1 MNDLDNYIISYLKST
16 NKYKKNASEHGLKF
30 VSDLDK
36 KIFHIRTSGQ
46 KKESLKS
53 IGDKFGVSKQA
64 IHSRMQRLMNFFD
77 NL

>member
-1 MNDLDNYIISYLKST
+1 MNDLDNHIINYLKSA
-16 NKYKKNASEHGLKF
+16 NKYKKDASEHGLKF

-36 KIFHIRTSGQ
+36 KIFYIRTSGPR
-46 KKESLKS
+46 KESLKS
-53 IGDKFGVSKQA
+53 IGEQFGVSKQA